1 MNNVYIK
8 SKKNLDKFI
17 IVENFLSNLKK
28 QNQKLLQW
36 LALNTSNLNKGK
48 TKLKQLIYWHQGN
61 DSYRPA
67 TLKITDT
74 FRLSHCELKAF

>member
-48 TKLKQLIYWHQGN
+48 TKLKQLIY
-61 DSYRPA
+61 
-67 TLKITDT
+67 
-74 FRLSHCELKAF
+74 